1 MANIVPR
8 KEKVMNYENAV
19 EELSSYIFTNYEE
32 CFLSGDEPDEIVDM
46 YLEDNIL
53 IQDLEDFGIDSR
65 TIDLDS
71 IRYSIEERLWEK
83 FNKKY
88 KKGEM

>member
-1 MANIVPR
+1 
-8 KEKVMNYENAV
+8 MNYEKAI
-19 EELSSYIFTNYEE
+19 EELASYIFINYEE

-65 TIDLDS
+65 TIDLES
-71 IRYSIEERLWEK
+71 VRYDVEKKLWEMYDS
-83 FNKKY
+83 KY
-88 KKGEM
+88 K

>member
-1 MANIVPR
+1 MRPDCPL
-8 KEKVMNYENAV
+8 KGGFMNYEKAI
-19 EELSSYIFTNYEE
+19 EELTSALASYIFIYYEE

-65 TIDLDS
+65 TVDLS
-71 IRYSIEERLWEK
+71 LIRQNVEEKLWEK
-83 FNKKY
+83 YNKKY
-88 KKGEM
+88 K